1 MTEEKPCLP
10 SQVTINIGASGVKIN
25 DDGKPAAAGFV
36 VHGMPV
42 DYISQQE

>member
-25 DDGKPAAAGFV
+25 DEGRPPSPPAPA
-36 VHGMPV
+36 P
-42 DYISQQE
+42 ISR